1 VPKKIIETDFPN
13 PFSQEKYHQTNR
25 EEKIAIV
32 SKHVRGIL
40 EVLGLD
46 LEDDSLSQTPERVAK
61 MYVDEVFS
69 GLNEKTFP
77 KISLFNNSSHST
89 TNSMVITKVKFV
101 SFCEHHLVPM
111 LGTAYVGYI
120 PGKRIIGLSKISRLV
135 RFFASRPQLQ
145 ERLCAQIGS
154 SLTHVL
160 GHNNIMVYIDA
171 THTCVIA
178 RGTKDESS
186 STITTFTG
194 GAFEENSFHRAEFL
208 ATIRTFDEKE

>member
-1 VPKKIIETDFPN
+1 MPKKTIETNFPT
-13 PFSQEKYHQTNR
+13 PFSQQKYHQTTR
-25 EEKIAIV
+25 EEKINIV
-32 SKHVRGIL
+32 SEHVRGIL
-40 EVLGLD
+40 EVFGFD
-46 LEDDSLSQTPERVAK
+46 LADESLSQTPERVAK

-77 KISLFNNSSHST
+77 KISLFNNSTHASDG
-89 TNSMVITKVKFV
+89 SMIITKVKFV

-111 LGTAYVGYI
+111 LGTAYVGYL
-120 PGKRIIGLSKISRLV
+120 PGKSIIGLSKISRLV

-154 SLTHVL
+154 SLSHIL
-160 GHNNIMVYIDA
+160 GHNDIMVYINA

-186 STITTFTG
+186 STVTTFAG
-194 GAFEENSFHRAEFL
+194 GTFEENSARRSEFL
-208 ATIRTFDEKE
+208 AAIRTFDEKM